1 MKTRLYAAAGA
12 ILVAGVGCGLVIYF
26 TADED
31 SVNLTM
37 EEMRNSKMYIH
48 QLRNFGGKAAV
59 LFAGFNDWFAGLW
72 HGKALG
78 KTIAWLSVVVSFG
91 VFLFSFNRR

>member
-1 MKTRLYAAAGA
+1 MKAHLYAAAIA
-12 ILVAGVGCGLVIYF
+12 ILVTGVGCGLLIYF

-31 SVNLTM
+31 LVNLTID
-37 EEMRNSKMYIH
+37 EIRNSKMYIH

-72 HGKALG
+72 HGKPLG
-78 KTIAWLSVVVSFG
+78 KTIAGLSVVVSFV

>member
-1 MKTRLYAAAGA
+1 MKIRLYAAAFA
-12 ILVAGVGCGLVIYF
+12 ILVVGVASGLAIYF
-26 TADED
+26 TAEED

-78 KTIAWLSVVVSFG
+78 KTIAGLSVVVSFV

>member
-1 MKTRLYAAAGA
+1 MKARLYAAAIA
-12 ILVAGVGCGLVIYF
+12 ILVTGVGCGLLIYF

-31 SVNLTM
+31 SVNLTID
-37 EEMRNSKMYIH
+37 EMRNSKMYIH

-78 KTIAWLSVVVSFG
+78 KTIAGLSVVVSFV